1 MLVGLK
7 IETIFVRLFGT
18 GREKNQI
25 RITHT
30 RICKRLRVG
39 RGHGTPAQICIFST
53 RTPDSLRLAG
63 TSVVCVLCFIIVP
76 KYFKL
81 FASDYLALSTVVQC
95 GQSVLDFS
103 FYLI

>member
-1 MLVGLK
+1 MLAGLK

-30 RICKRLRVG
+30 RIYKRLTVG

-63 TSVVCVLCFIIVP
+63 TSVVCVVFHHCAEIFPV
-76 KYFKL
+76 
-81 FASDYLALSTVVQC
+81 FASNYLVLSTVVQC
-95 GQSVLDFS
+95 GQSVLDFA